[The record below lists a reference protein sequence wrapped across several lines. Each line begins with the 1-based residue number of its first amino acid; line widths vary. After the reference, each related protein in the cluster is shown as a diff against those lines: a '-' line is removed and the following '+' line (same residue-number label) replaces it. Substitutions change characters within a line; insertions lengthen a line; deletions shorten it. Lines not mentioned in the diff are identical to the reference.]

1 MMKNSKSLFK
11 ASTILIWLSFAFI
24 AFSFIAPYI
33 FTASSCC
40 NRLDFTG
47 TGTIGDT
54 IGGIMNPFIAIAGVI
69 TTFLA
74 FRMQVEANN
83 IQKLQFLQSLQKEEN
98 KEKLD
103 SLNNL
108 QILEL
113 DLENTIKNIDEN
125 VGNIREFINAS
136 EKNPFKTNI
145 LFRTSLKQYERI
157 KQIPR
162 QMVFRGFDLYVSCIE
177 PEWTTKFNDLYNI
190 IDYTPE
196 ALNNIYTIVQ
206 RHNSEIFTIKYRIRE
221 ELINIEKRCI
231 KILDIK
237 NTKEVHAYFLSSIEE
252 YLINYQKEKNNSIQK
267 RQESDFK
274 YIKQILE
281 KLVHDYRLETKDFL
295 TSEIEYPFISSIK
308 NIIKQLNDIEQ
319 KTLLLLPEIKKG
331 VLDLKNKENS
341 VYNRTTRIKNIIRQ
355 AIEQQKTNQEKKEK

>member
-1 MMKNSKSLFK
+1 MKNSKSLFK

-83 IQKLQFLQSLQKEEN
+83 IQKLQFLQSLQKEKN

-113 DLENTIKNIDEN
+113 DLKNTIKNIDEN

-136 EKNPFKTNI
+136 EENPFKTNI

-162 QMVFRGFDLYVSCIE
+162 QMVFRGFDLYVSPIE
-177 PEWTTKFNDLYNI
+177 PEWTIKFNDLYNI

-206 RHNSEIFTIKYRIRE
+206 RHNSEIFTIKSRVRE
-221 ELINIEKRCI
+221 DLIKIEKRCI

-237 NTKEVHAYFLSSIEE
+237 NRKEIHTYFHSSIEE
-252 YLINYQKEKNNSIQK
+252 YLTKYQKERDNSIQK
-267 RQESDFK
+267 YQESDFK

-281 KLVHDYRLETKDFL
+281 KLIYDYNLEIEDFL
-295 TSEIEYPFISSIK
+295 ISEIEDSFISSIK

-319 KTLLLLPEIKKG
+319 KTLLLLPEVKKG
-331 VLDLKNKENS
+331 ILDLKDKENS
-341 VYNRTTRIKNIIRQ
+341 VYNRISKIKNIISQ

>member
-1 MMKNSKSLFK
+1 MKNSKSLFK

-33 FTASSCC
+33 FTASSYC

-74 FRMQVEANN
+74 FRMQVEANK
-83 IQKLQFLQSLQKEEN
+83 IQKLQFLQSLQKEKN

-136 EKNPFKTNI
+136 EENPFKTNI

-162 QMVFRGFDLYVSCIE
+162 QMVFRGFDLYVRLIE
-177 PEWTTKFNDLYNI
+177 PEWTIKFNDLYNI

-206 RHNSEIFTIKYRIRE
+206 RHNSEIFTIKSRVRE
-221 ELINIEKRCI
+221 DLIKIEKRCI

-237 NTKEVHAYFLSSIEE
+237 SN
-252 YLINYQKEKNNSIQK
+252 
-267 RQESDFK
+267 FK

-281 KLVHDYRLETKDFL
+281 KLIYDYNQETENL
-295 TSEIEYPFISSIK
+295 SISETEDSFTSSIK

-319 KTLLLLPEIKKG
+319 KTLLLLPEVKKG
-331 VLDLKNKENS
+331 VLDLKDKENS

-355 AIEQQKTNQEKKEK
+355 AIEQQKNRNTNKK

>member
-1 MMKNSKSLFK
+1 MKNSKSLFK

-33 FTASSCC
+33 FTASSYC

-74 FRMQVEANN
+74 FRMQVEANK
-83 IQKLQFLQSLQKEEN
+83 IQKLQFLQSLQKEKN

-136 EKNPFKTNI
+136 EENPFKTNI

-162 QMVFRGFDLYVSCIE
+162 QMVFRGFDLYVRLIE
-177 PEWTTKFNDLYNI
+177 PEWTIKFNDLYNI

-206 RHNSEIFTIKYRIRE
+206 RHNSEIFTIKSRVRE
-221 ELINIEKRCI
+221 DLIKIEKRCI

-237 NTKEVHAYFLSSIEE
+237 NRKEIHTYFHSSFLQSPYKIQTWTQRSFSRLPFGRADLVSMLRNKLACLQFTKQFICISPDISCTDFIG
-252 YLINYQKEKNNSIQK
+252 NNS
-267 RQESDFK
+267 
-274 YIKQILE
+274 
-281 KLVHDYRLETKDFL
+281 
-295 TSEIEYPFISSIK
+295 PF
-308 NIIKQLNDIEQ
+308 
-319 KTLLLLPEIKKG
+319 
-331 VLDLKNKENS
+331 
-341 VYNRTTRIKNIIRQ
+341 RIDDEAATFSHPI
-355 AIEQQKTNQEKKEK
+355 